1 LSNQRWFKKRLDP
14 DSFYLAIQDIFA
26 AFGPPYGA
34 ADNKIIPNGFF
45 WSSLAINVI
54 LRSREYSDEPTENQ
68 CSDKEEEMTRYG
80 YLNTE
85 TAMLMLGLMLLSW
98 LKFDLT
104 KKIENGHCHNSIHSA
119 TQTNKLPLCPIG
131 SNFHRTLY
139 NDYVSVLEEFVNSIK
154 DSTPTPISS
163 SNQK

>member
-1 LSNQRWFKKRLDP
+1 MSNQRWFKKQLDP
-14 DSFYLAIQDIFA
+14 DAFYLAIQDIFS

-85 TAMLMLGLMLLSW
+85 TAMLMLGLTLLSW

-104 KKIENGHCHNSIHSA
+104 KK
-119 TQTNKLPLCPIG
+119 
-131 SNFHRTLY
+131 
-139 NDYVSVLEEFVNSIK
+139 
-154 DSTPTPISS
+154 
-163 SNQK
+163 